1 MPRYAYIVTD
11 TDGARREDIIRAPSQ
26 HAAMTSLT
34 KRGAKIVSLKEIKS
48 YEVERLTV
56 AEQIQ
61 LQLFKWRTRVPLKVV
76 VFFTRQLSTMF
87 SAGLTI
93 ERSISNLMVEEK
105 NPKFRRVLADIA
117 NDLKKGMSLSDALAQ
132 HPGVFDGLYVATVKA
147 GEISGSLHIAL
158 EQLSDYLEASAETRR
173 KVVSALT
180 YPILAIVFMF
190 FIVTILIVFVV
201 PQFAEV
207 YAKFG
212 AGLPGPTRLLV
223 NVAQL
228 VSSNFLP
235 LAGLLIVIIVAGWI
249 ISKTERGSLV
259 FDSIKLKLP
268 VFGALIEYST
278 MNKFARTFGILMGS
292 GVPVLESFTQVQRVV
307 ENEVISRGITNIKR
321 MVKDGFAI
329 SIALKKSGVFPSTLV
344 QLVQT
349 GEETGEMD
357 KLLDK
362 AAYFYE
368 KQVDAMVER
377 MTSLIEPMLI
387 IVLGGVVTAILVA
400 VYLPV
405 FKLGRA
411 IGRM

>member
-34 KRGAKIVSLKEIKS
+34 KRGAKIVSLKEIRS

-147 GEISGSLHIAL
+147 GEISGSLHVAL

-180 YPILAIVFMF
+180 YPILSIVFMF

-235 LAGLLIVIIVAGWI
+235 LAGLLIVVIVTGWI

-307 ENEVISRGITNIKR
+307 DNEVISRGITNIKR

>member
-1 MPRYAYIVTD
+1 MPRYAYIITD
-11 TDGARREDIIRAPSQ
+11 TEGTRREDVIRAPSQ
-26 HAAMTSLT
+26 NAALTALT
-34 KRGAKIVSLKEIKS
+34 KRGAKVVSLKEIKS
-48 YEVERLTV
+48 MEVERLTV

-61 LQLFKWRTRVPLKVV
+61 LQLFKWRTHVPLKVV

-105 NPKFRRVLADIA
+105 NPRFRRVLADIA

-132 HPGVFDGLYVATVKA
+132 HPGVFDGLFVATIKA
-147 GEISGSLHIAL
+147 GEISGSLHVAM
-158 EQLSDYLEASAETRR
+158 EQLSDYLESSEETRR

-180 YPILAIVFMF
+180 YPILAIVFMV

-223 NVAQL
+223 NVAQII
-228 VSSNFLP
+228 SQNFIP
-235 LAGLLIVIIVAGWI
+235 VAAIIVIMIVSIWLV
-249 ISKTERGSLV
+249 SKTERGAYIM
-259 FDSIKLKLP
+259 DSIKLKIP

-278 MNKFARTFGILMGS
+278 MNKFSRTFGILMGS
-292 GVPVLESFTQVQRVV
+292 GVPVLEAFTQVQRVV
-307 ENEVISRGITNIKR
+307 ENEVIGRGIVNIKR

-377 MTSLIEPMLI
+377 MTSLIEPMI
-387 IVLGGVVTAILVA
+387 IIMLGGVVTGILVA

>member
-1 MPRYAYIVTD
+1 MPRYAYIITD
-11 TDGARREDIIRAPSQ
+11 AEGVRREDVIRAPSQ
-26 HAAMTSLT
+26 HAAMNALT
-34 KRGAKIVSLKEIKS
+34 KRGARIISLKEIKTL
-48 YEVERLTV
+48 EVERLSV
-56 AEQIQ
+56 AEEIQ
-61 LQLFKWRTRVPLKVV
+61 LQIYKWRTHVPLKTV

-105 NPKFRRVLADIA
+105 NTKFRKVLAEIA
-117 NDLKKGMSLSDALAQ
+117 NDIKKGMSLSEALAQ
-132 HPGVFDGLYVATVKA
+132 HPGVFDGLYVATVRA
-147 GEISGSLHIAL
+147 GEVSGSLHVAL
-158 EQLSDYLEASAETRR
+158 EQLSDYLEATAETRR

-180 YPILAIVFMF
+180 YPILAIVFMI
-190 FIVTILIVFVV
+190 FIVTVLVVFVV

-223 NVAQL
+223 NIAQL
-228 VSSNFLP
+228 LSQNFLP
-235 LAGLLIVIIVAGWI
+235 VTGIVIAIIVAIWI
-249 ISKTERGSLV
+249 ISKTERGAFV
-259 FDSIKLKLP
+259 IDSIKLKIP
-268 VFGALIEYST
+268 VFGALIEYSI
-278 MNKFARTFGILMGS
+278 MNKFARTFGILMGA
-292 GVPVLESFTQVQRVV
+292 GVPVLESFNQVQRVV
-307 ENEVISRGITNIKR
+307 NNEVIGRGIVAIKK

-329 SIALKKSGVFPSTLV
+329 SIALKKSGVFPATLV

-357 KLLDK
+357 KLLEK

-387 IVLGGVVTAILVA
+387 IILGGVVTAILVS